1 MDHPELETDRLRLR
15 QFRAGDLDAYARITG
30 DPQTMRYIARGEPLD
45 RAQAW
50 RSLGYVLAHWQ
61 IRGFGLWAAEE
72 KASGALVGRI
82 GLLRREG
89 WRGVELAWLVARER
103 WGEGLATEGA
113 RAALGHALT
122 ALGASRVISLIAP
135 ENAASIRVA
144 EKLGLRCV
152 ETRQVEGRAASIY
165 EIDRGPSAGAPADR
179 PANGS
184 PARVTRLSH
193 RSRAAIAPSSRA

>member
-1 MDHPELETDRLRLR
+1 LDRPELETDRLRLR
-15 QFRAGDLDAYARITG
+15 QFRESDLDAYARITG
-30 DPQTMRYIARGEPLD
+30 DPETMRYIAHGEPLD
-45 RAQAW
+45 REQAW

-89 WRGVELAWLVARER
+89 WRGIELAWLVARER
-103 WGEGLATEGA
+103 WGHGFATEGA
-113 RAALGHALT
+113 RAALAHAFT

-144 EKLGLRCV
+144 EKLGLRYAEARKV
-152 ETRQVEGRAASIY
+152 DAQAAAVY
-165 EIDRGPSAGAPADR
+165 AIDRGSSA
-179 PANGS
+179 
-184 PARVTRLSH
+184 
-193 RSRAAIAPSSRA
+193 